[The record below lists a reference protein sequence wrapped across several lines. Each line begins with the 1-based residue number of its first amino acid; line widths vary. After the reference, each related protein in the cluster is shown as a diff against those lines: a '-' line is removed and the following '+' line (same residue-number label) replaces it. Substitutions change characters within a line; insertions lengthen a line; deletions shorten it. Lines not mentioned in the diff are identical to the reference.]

1 MSRIADEIVKEYK
14 IRKAFE
20 KRKRQ
25 VCRSQECKECNYFNI
40 CKEEGSNIEKNNTI
54 P

>member
-25 VCRSQECKECNYFNI
+25 VCREQEKYMI
-40 CKEEGSNIEKNNTI
+40 NTNQMENTY
-54 P
+54 

>member
-40 CKEEGSNIEKNNTI
+40 CIDREEKEGC
-54 P
+54 